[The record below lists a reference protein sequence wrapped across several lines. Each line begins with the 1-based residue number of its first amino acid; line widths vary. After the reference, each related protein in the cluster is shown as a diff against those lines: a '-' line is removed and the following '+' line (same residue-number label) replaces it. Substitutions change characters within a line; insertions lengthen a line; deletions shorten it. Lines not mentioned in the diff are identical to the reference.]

1 MANLTE
7 MFGGFRQENM
17 KNDFLAIQMEALMNA
32 DQRDMNINLESDKKA
47 SFTDAAGEAIDVSAN
62 LEGFDALAEEALGE
76 DAFTDI
82 AMESPESFAARWG
95 SKEGREA
102 RWAEAHS
109 ANKYQQMLDNQH
121 RDAAINA
128 GFKGTSTPS
137 WGGSEAAK
145 GAAELRKSAT
155 TEGASKDC
163 VCGECESS
171 TETRFAY
178 GVCIE

>member
-76 DAFTDI
+76 
-82 AMESPESFAARWG
+82 
-95 SKEGREA
+95 
-102 RWAEAHS
+102 
-109 ANKYQQMLDNQH
+109 
-121 RDAAINA
+121 
-128 GFKGTSTPS
+128 
-137 WGGSEAAK
+137 
-145 GAAELRKSAT
+145 EL
-155 TEGASKDC
+155 
-163 VCGECESS
+163 
-171 TETRFAY
+171 
-178 GVCIE
+178 